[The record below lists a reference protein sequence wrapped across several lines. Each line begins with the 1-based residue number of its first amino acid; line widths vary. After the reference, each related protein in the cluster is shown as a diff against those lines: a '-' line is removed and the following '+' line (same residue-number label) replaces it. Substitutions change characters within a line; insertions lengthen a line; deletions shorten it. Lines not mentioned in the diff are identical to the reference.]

1 MEDADKQLFKWK
13 FWKLTIVL
21 NIIIILIALA
31 VGLFFKLPQPLGP
44 AIAAVLILV
53 DLPLIWYF
61 RKDYYRTKAWLDVH
75 AGPSEKEKKD
85 AQNAQKTE
93 E

>member
-1 MEDADKQLFKWK
+1 MEDADKQVFKWR

-21 NIIIILIALA
+21 NIIIILVALA
-31 VGLFFKLPQPLGP
+31 IGLFFKLPPPAGP
-44 AIAAVLILV
+44 AVAAALILV

-75 AGPSEKEKKD
+75 AGPSGKEKTD
-85 AQNAQKTE
+85 AQKTE

>member
-1 MEDADKQLFKWK
+1 MEDADKQLFKWM

-21 NIIIILIALA
+21 NIIIILAALA
-31 VGLFFKLPQPLGP
+31 VGLFFKLPPPTGQ
-44 AIAAVLILV
+44 AVAAALILI

-75 AGPSEKEKKD
+75 ATPSKKEGND
-85 AQNAQKTE
+85 AQKTE

>member
-1 MEDADKQLFKWK
+1 MEDADKQVFKWR

-21 NIIIILIALA
+21 NIIIILVALA
-31 VGLFFKLPQPLGP
+31 IGLFFKLPPPIGP
-44 AIAAVLILV
+44 AVAAVLILV

-75 AGPSEKEKKD
+75 AGPSRKEEKD
-85 AQNAQKTE
+85 AQKTE